1 MQCWSPRQYKY
12 QVGWAVESDHPG
24 YLHQIS
30 TRILDMWISISH
42 TALHISRTPRAAPQ
56 LTSSLF
62 AASSVRLFIR
72 QNIGGVFVKT

>member
-12 QVGWAVESDHPG
+12 QVGWAVESDHPR

-42 TALHISRTPRAAPQ
+42 TALHISRTPRTAPQ
-56 LTSSLF
+56 LTYSLF
-62 AASSVRLFIR
+62 AASSVRVSGYLL
-72 QNIGGVFVKT
+72 GKTLAEFL